1 MTSQRASA
9 NNPGLSALK
18 KYIYELESKTCRLS
32 ELAALASSAQYE
44 GLNGLPALLDVIE
57 ELSAEVNNAL
67 DSVNFPEAAQ

>member
-1 MTSQRASA
+1 MPQQPSSA
-9 NNPGLSALK
+9 NNPALSALK
-18 KYIYELESKTCRLS
+18 KHIYELESKTCRLS

-44 GLNGLPALLDVIE
+44 GLNGLPALLDVIK